1 MNSLFCA
8 YSHSQQST
16 FQQRNLVMI
25 KDIRI
30 QNYRGIKDLH
40 IKDFK
45 RINLLV
51 GDNNSGKTS
60 VLEATTILY
69 PNLVTFFTI
78 IALREFGYMQIN
90 KDKNSVD
97 FAINLPSLDKQFY
110 NGNYTKPFKIES
122 ILTQSGAK
130 KSEKKLSL
138 EASLSK
144 DYEPFDQIINT
155 QDQRIS
161 EINSFIAKYSLGKDS
176 QRLGLSTNGTGKTIG
191 ESFGVKHIFIS
202 DTTPKGQQIV
212 KQFVPIARASRE
224 SEYVKIL
231 KIFEP
236 ELCNIKQAGDDLI
249 FEKNDKSTVSFS
261 YMGTGFVRF
270 LSILLTIEN
279 LKDEAAIISIDEIGN
294 GLHPS
299 KQEIFWE
306 VMFEFLKKNK
316 NLQIFATTHS
326 DESVAALSKVF
337 ERRGKKDLGEDEI
350 RLFKIRKTSKEEILV
365 GDYNAEEI
373 EAKVESG
380 LEVR

>member
-1 MNSLFCA
+1 MKSLFCA

-16 FQQRNLVMI
+16 FQQRNSVMI
-25 KDIRI
+25 KDIHI
-30 QNYRGIKDLH
+30 QNYRGIKDLK

-69 PNLVTFFTI
+69 PNLVTFFRI
-78 IALREFGYMQIN
+78 VAMRELGYMQIN

-97 FAINLPSLDKQFY
+97 FMINLPSLDKQFY
-110 NGNYTKPFKIES
+110 NGNYTEPFKIES
-122 ILTQSGAK
+122 IFAKSGAK

-138 EASLSK
+138 EVCLSK
-144 DYEPFDQIINT
+144 DYEKFDQVINT

-176 QRLGLSTNGTGKTIG
+176 QKLGLSTNGTGKTIG

-231 KIFEP
+231 KTFEP

-249 FEKNDKSTVSFS
+249 FEKNDKSTVSVS

-279 LKDEAAIISIDEIGN
+279 LKDEAAIISIDEIDN

-350 RLFKIRKTSKEEILV
+350 RLFKIIKNAKEEIKV
-365 GDYNAEEI
+365 FDYNSEMLKYLEKEEI
-373 EAKVESG
+373 EV
-380 LEVR
+380 L

>member
-1 MNSLFCA
+1 MNSLFC
-8 YSHSQQST
+8 SHSHLQPST
-16 FQQRNLVMI
+16 FQQRNFVML
-25 KDIRI
+25 KDIHI
-30 QNYRGIKDLH
+30 QNYRGIKDLK

-69 PNLVTFFTI
+69 PDLVTFFEI
-78 IALREFGYMQIN
+78 LMLRELGFIAIN
-90 KDKNSVD
+90 NKNITD
-97 FAINLPSLDKQFY
+97 FAINLPSLNKQFY
-110 NGNYTKPFKIES
+110 NRNYAKPFKIES
-122 ILTQSGAK
+122 NLTQSGAK
-130 KSEKKLSL
+130 KSDKKLSL

-144 DYEPFDQIINT
+144 NYTKFDQIINT

-161 EINSFIAKYSLGKDS
+161 EINSFIAKYSLGNKS
-176 QRLGLSTNGTGKTIG
+176 QELGLSTNGTGKTIG
-191 ESFGVKHIFIS
+191 ESFGTKHVFIS
-202 DTTPKGQQIV
+202 DATPKVAQIFNAFEPV
-212 KQFVPIARASRE
+212 ARASRE

-249 FEKNDKSTVSFS
+249 FEKTDKSTISAS
-261 YMGTGFVRF
+261 YMGSGFLKF
-270 LSILLTIEN
+270 LSIFLTIDN
-279 LKDEAAIISIDEIGN
+279 LQNEAAIVSIDEVGN

-337 ERRGKKDLGEDEI
+337 EKTGKKDLGEDEI

>member
-1 MNSLFCA
+1 ML
-8 YSHSQQST
+8 
-16 FQQRNLVMI
+16 
-25 KDIRI
+25 KDIHI
-30 QNYRGIKDLH
+30 QNYRGIKDLK

-69 PNLVTFFTI
+69 PDLVTFFEI
-78 IALREFGYMQIN
+78 LMLRELGFIAIN
-90 KDKNSVD
+90 NKNITD
-97 FAINLPSLDKQFY
+97 FAINLPSLNKQFY
-110 NGNYTKPFKIES
+110 NRNYAKPFKIES
-122 ILTQSGAK
+122 NLTQSGAK
-130 KSEKKLSL
+130 KSDKKLSL

-144 DYEPFDQIINT
+144 NYTKFDQIINT

-161 EINSFIAKYSLGKDS
+161 EINSFIAKYSLGNKS
-176 QRLGLSTNGTGKTIG
+176 QELGLSTNGTGKTIG
-191 ESFGVKHIFIS
+191 ESFGTKHVFIS
-202 DTTPKGQQIV
+202 DATPKVAQIFNAFEPV
-212 KQFVPIARASRE
+212 ARASRE

-249 FEKNDKSTVSFS
+249 FEKTDKSTISAS
-261 YMGTGFVRF
+261 YMGSGFLKF
-270 LSILLTIEN
+270 LSIFLTIDN
-279 LKDEAAIISIDEIGN
+279 LQNEAAIVSIDEVGN

-337 ERRGKKDLGEDEI
+337 EKTGKKDLGEDEI